1 MMMQVKRASK
11 TPMTLSRSKMQRRK
25 SARRIKRARRRARLI
40 MLKTPLGKPSRRKI
54 LKTSN

>member
-1 MMMQVKRASK
+1 MMMQVNRASK

-40 MLKTPLGKPSRRKI
+40 KLKTPLGKPSRRKK